1 MAFPEFIDFQNKK
14 WQVVGKVSGEKVDD
28 HANLRK
34 QWACDLVL
42 KNNQNGTN
50 LQDRLASSEAEGPP
64 STANNCGGT
73 VPEGTAAN

>member
-42 KNNQNGTN
+42 KNNQNIFYM
-50 LQDRLASSEAEGPP
+50 LREVIDVEFEKM
-64 STANNCGGT
+64 
-73 VPEGTAAN
+73 